1 MWGIQF
7 LLHCWSEIQRNS
19 VMNSLEN
26 AIYSLKDP
34 KGIDAFKEEAKKL
47 GLPAFYEL
55 DAKDNVYKQMIGP
68 IENIASFSKTIVI
81 MVSIAGATILRL
93 IIMLSIKERRKE

>member
-1 MWGIQF
+1 M
-7 LLHCWSEIQRNS
+7 
-19 VMNSLEN
+19 
-26 AIYSLKDP
+26 
-34 KGIDAFKEEAKKL
+34 